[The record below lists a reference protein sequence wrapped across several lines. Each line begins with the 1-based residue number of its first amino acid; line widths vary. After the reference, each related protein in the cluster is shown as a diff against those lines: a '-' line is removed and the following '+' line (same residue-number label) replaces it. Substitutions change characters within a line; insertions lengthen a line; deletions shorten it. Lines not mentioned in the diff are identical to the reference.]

1 MDVLDLTDR
10 LTELSRAVTGL
21 GGLLYGQDPIQ
32 ATGGELA
39 ALLLILQR
47 EVEAM
52 GEVVSSARLVPAKR
66 LH

>member
-21 GGLLYGQDPIQ
+21 GGLLYGQDPIP
-32 ATGGELA
+32 ASGGELA
-39 ALLLILQR
+39 ALLVLLQR
-47 EVEAM
+47 EVETM
-52 GEVVSSARLVPAKR
+52 SEVVSTAHLVPAKR